1 MRVQLKGFGKAILV
15 LSIMAILW
23 TAGPLAQSSWAQ
35 GCLRD
40 CTGLPGVPP
49 QSPPARSFDQFIIRA
64 YQAALNR
71 SPTCTERRAEYFRL
85 VNASGSNQTLN
96 TEARRFVATLFMT
109 QASYDVKDLV
119 TYRQTT
125 AYQAINPQENVDRAS
140 IEAFVNDLYTSFLQ
154 RSSDQAGLCFWSN
167 NVCQEGRKKG
177 ILAFEES
184 IEFGDLT
191 NGLFDGGEPCV
202 PICRPGQCEPI

>member
-1 MRVQLKGFGKAILV
+1 MYVQLKGFGKAILV
-15 LSIMAILW
+15 LSIITVMSM
-23 TAGPLAQSSWAQ
+23 AGPLVQSSWAQ
-35 GCLRD
+35 ACVSNCD
-40 CTGLPGVPP
+40 GLPGVGP
-49 QSPPARSFDQFIIRA
+49 QSPPARSFDQFVIRA

-71 SPTCTERRAEYFRL
+71 TPTCTERRAEYFRL
-85 VNASGSNQTLN
+85 VNASGSSTDLN

-109 QASYDVKDLV
+109 QASYDVQDLI

-154 RSSDQAGLCFWSN
+154 RSSDPAGLCFWSN

-177 ILAFEES
+177 IRAFEVS

-191 NGLFDGGEPCV
+191 NGLFDGGPPCE
-202 PICRPGQCEPI
+202 PICRPGQCEPL

>member
-1 MRVQLKGFGKAILV
+1 MRVQIKGSGKAILV
-15 LSIMAILW
+15 LPIIALLW
-23 TAGPLAQSSWAQ
+23 TAGPLVQSSWAQ
-35 GCLRD
+35 ACVRD
-40 CTGLPGVPP
+40 CTGLPGVGP
-49 QSPPARSFDQFIIRA
+49 QSPLPRSYDQFIIRA

-71 SPTCTERRAEYFRL
+71 TPTCTERRAEYFRL
-85 VNASGSNQTLN
+85 VNASGSPTDLN
-96 TEARRFVATLFMT
+96 KEARRFVATLFMT

-140 IEAFVNDLYTSFLQ
+140 IEAFVNDLYGSFLQ
-154 RSSDQAGLCFWSN
+154 RTSDAAGLCFWSN

-177 ILAFEES
+177 ILAFEVS

-191 NGLFDGGEPCV
+191 NGLFDGGEPCEV
-202 PICRPGQCEPI
+202 ICRTCEPL